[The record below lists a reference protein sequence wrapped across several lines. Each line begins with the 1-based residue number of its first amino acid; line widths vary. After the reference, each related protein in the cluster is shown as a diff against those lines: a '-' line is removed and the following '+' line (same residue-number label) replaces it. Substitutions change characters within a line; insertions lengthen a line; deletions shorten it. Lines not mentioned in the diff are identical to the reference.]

1 MGKLRRGVMVRMR
14 VKITK
19 QKNMRKFP
27 SQHSRKERVG
37 EGKDSSNVVLNGI
50 KKDSEKRRE

>member
-1 MGKLRRGVMVRMR
+1 MVRMR